1 LLSSQRCPR
10 YDVKGKIM
18 ALQTIGLLS
27 PGDMGHSV
35 GKVLRDNGL
44 RVITCLDGRSP
55 RSRELASK
63 AGIEDVP
70 TLEDLVS
77 QVDIFLSILV
87 PARAVDVARQ
97 IASAMESTGSD
108 LLYIDCNAIAP
119 RTVREVADIITSA
132 GGRIADIGIVGPP
145 PRRPGT
151 RFYISGPGAEEAREL
166 SDFGLDIRVI
176 DDEIGQASGMK
187 MCYGA
192 LTKGL
197 QALGVELLVAAKVMG
212 LEQTL
217 ADEQA
222 GSMAEIRNW
231 LEQSVPTM
239 PPKAYRWVGEM
250 EEIALTFEDIG
261 LTPLILQGAADL
273 YRFVETTPIGQET
286 PENRDANRGLDG
298 VIAALAETLQEKG
311 AAKNAG

>member
-1 LLSSQRCPR
+1 
-10 YDVKGKIM
+10 M
-18 ALQTIGLLS
+18 AIQTIGLLS

-35 GKVLRDNGL
+35 GNVLRENGL
-44 RVITCLDGRSP
+44 RVITCLNGRSD
-55 RSRELASK
+55 RSRELAAK

-151 RFYISGPGAEEAREL
+151 RFYTSGPGAEEAREL

-176 DDEIGQASGMK
+176 GDEMGQASGMK

-298 VIAALAETLQEKG
+298 VIAALAEALQEKG
-311 AAKNAG
+311 AAKNAD